1 MTRILITIITLIA
14 LGIPHR
20 AAAGPDERPDTSKTY
35 QLDPIVVTATFTEA
49 LRSGVSNAVSVI
61 SRDDLRQSGETSVLS
76 VVNKRVPGVFVTER
90 GVLGYGAGPGAAG
103 GITIRGTGG
112 SPNTQVLVLT
122 DGRPQMMGLFGHPL
136 PDTYVTSGVE
146 RVEVVRGPASLLHG
160 TNAMGGVMNI
170 IYDYRPGAG
179 PFAEA
184 GISYGSF
191 GTQKY
196 ELRTGLGFEGG
207 GVSISGNYYD
217 TDGHRPYSS
226 FRVANGAVRFGT
238 ALSETFSLSGDLAL
252 SKFKTFDP
260 GPASTPYVDH
270 WVDILRGSSGIALE
284 NRTAGL
290 QGAFKL
296 YYNFGDHEIYDG
308 FRSTDNGLGALLYQ
322 AFRPVTDNITTAGMD
337 FKRYGG
343 VANNIVTGRDFGSH
357 YVEEYSAYL
366 LTQQELS
373 GAYGA
378 SAGVRINRN
387 SVTGTEF
394 VPQLGLTARLGETTL
409 KANVGKGFRS
419 PTIRELYLFPAPTP
433 TLKAERLWS
442 YEAGVLHRF
451 TERMRVEISGYIADG
466 SNLIRTTGAFPNLM
480 LSNSGKFTH
489 RGVEVSGSYMPA
501 ESFSLDATYGYL
513 DPDEQTT
520 ANPRHK
526 LFVGASYGF
535 SLLTFSGSVQ
545 HVARLFG
552 ADFNQRRLPDYT
564 LVNLRASAAV
574 GGGLSAY
581 VAIEN
586 LFDTD
591 YQIIYDYPMP
601 GRTVFAGLRWGS
613 E

>member
-1 MTRILITIITLIA
+1 MQASL
-14 LGIPHR
+14 
-20 AAAGPDERPDTSKTY
+20 AAGPDAQPDTTRTY
-35 QLDPIVVTATFTEA
+35 QIDPIVVTATFTEA
-49 LRSGVSNAVSVI
+49 LRSGVPNAVSVI
-61 SRDDLRQSGETSVLS
+61 SREDIRRSGETSVLS
-76 VVNKRVPGVFVTER
+76 VVNKRVPGVFITER

-146 RVEVVRGPASLLHG
+146 RVEVIRGPASLLHG

-179 PFAEA
+179 PFADA
-184 GISYGSF
+184 GISYGTF
-191 GTQKY
+191 ATKKY
-196 ELRTGLGFEGG
+196 ELRTGYGFDRG
-207 GVSISGNYYD
+207 GVSIAGNYYD

-226 FRVANGAVRFGT
+226 FRVANGAFRFGT
-238 ALSETFSLSGDLAL
+238 SLSELFSLSADLAL

-270 WVDILRGSSGIALE
+270 WVDILRGSSGLALE
-284 NRTAGL
+284 NRSSNV
-290 QGAFKL
+290 QGALKL

-308 FRSTDNGLGALLYQ
+308 FRSTDDNVGALLYQ
-322 AFRPVTDNITTAGMD
+322 AFRPLTDNITTAGID

-343 VANNIVTGRDFGSH
+343 VARISRSGRNFGRH

-366 LTQQELS
+366 LTQQELL
-373 GAYGA
+373 GAYTA

-387 SVTGTEF
+387 TVTGTEV
-394 VPQLGLTARLGETTL
+394 VPQLGLAARLGETTL
-409 KANVGKGFRS
+409 RANVGKGFRS

-451 TERMRVEISGYIADG
+451 ADHGQIEVSGYLADG
-466 SNLIRTTGAFPNLM
+466 SNLIRTAGAFPNLV
-480 LSNSGKFTH
+480 LSNSGSFTH
-489 RGVEVSGSYMPA
+489 KGIEISGNFTPVQ
-501 ESFSLDATYGYL
+501 SFALDATYGYL

-526 LFVGASYGF
+526 LFVGASYGL
-535 SLLTFSGSVQ
+535 SLMTFSASVQ
-545 HVARLFG
+545 HIARLFG
-552 ADFNQRRLPDYT
+552 ADFNRQRLPDYT
-564 LVNLRASAAV
+564 LVNLR
-574 GGGLSAY
+574 LSARVAAGMSVY
-581 VAIEN
+581 VAAEN

-591 YQIIYDYPMP
+591 YQIVYDYPMP
-601 GRTVFAGLRWGS
+601 GRTVFAGLRWS
-613 E
+613 TE

>member
-1 MTRILITIITLIA
+1 MTRTITIITVLI
-14 LGIPHR
+14 LGIPQR
-20 AAAGPDERPDTSKTY
+20 GTAGPDERPDTARTY

-49 LRSGVSNAVSVI
+49 LRSSVPNAVSVI
-61 SRDDLRQSGETSVLS
+61 SRSDIRLSGETSVLA

-136 PDTYVTSGVE
+136 PDSYVTSGVE
-146 RVEVVRGPASLLHG
+146 RIEVIRGPASLLHG

-184 GISYGSF
+184 GVSYGTF
-191 GTQKY
+191 ATQKY
-196 ELRTGLGFEGG
+196 ELRTGYGLDNGV
-207 GVSISGNYYD
+207 VSIAGNYYD

-226 FRVANGAVRFGT
+226 FRVANGAFRFGT
-238 ALSETFSLSGDLAL
+238 GLSESFSLSGDLAM
-252 SKFKTFDP
+252 SKFKTYDP

-270 WVDILRGSSGIALE
+270 WVNILRGSSGLAFE
-284 NRTAGL
+284 NRFAGL
-290 QGAFKL
+290 QGALKL

-308 FRSTDNGLGALLYQ
+308 FRSTDDMVGALLYQ
-322 AFRPVTDNITTAGMD
+322 AFRPLTGNVTTAGID
-337 FKRYGG
+337 VKRYGG
-343 VANNIVTGRDFGSH
+343 VAENIAVGQDFGRH

-366 LTQQELS
+366 LTQQELL
-373 GAYGA
+373 GIYTA
-378 SAGVRINRN
+378 SAGVRLNRN
-387 SVTGTEF
+387 SITGTEMI
-394 VPQLGLTARLGETTL
+394 PQIGLAARLGETTL
-409 KANVGKGFRS
+409 KANVAKGFRS

-433 TLKAERLWS
+433 TLTAERLWS
-442 YEAGVLHRF
+442 YEVGVLHRF
-451 TERMRVEISGYIADG
+451 ADRAQFEISGYIAHG
-466 SNLIRTTGAFPNLM
+466 SNLIRTTGAFPNLV
-480 LSNSGKFTH
+480 LSNSGDFSH
-489 RGVEVSGSYMPA
+489 HGVEISGSLTPA
-501 ESFSLDATYGYL
+501 RSFTVDATYGYL

-535 SLLTFSGSVQ
+535 SVLTVAASVQ

-564 LVNLRASAAV
+564 LVNFR
-574 GGGLSAY
+574 LSAPLAGGVSVY
-581 VAIEN
+581 LAAEN
-586 LFDTD
+586 LFDTR
-591 YQIIYDYPMP
+591 YQIVYDYPMP
-601 GRTVFAGLRWGS
+601 GRTVFAGLNWGT